1 MNRVQNNPRTILFHG
16 PSGCGKDT
24 QVEFL
29 VKNFNFEN
37 IGTGQ
42 MIRKLF
48 EENDKDA
55 LVATK
60 EYTSK
65 GLFVPNSLV
74 YKEMFPKWLKRFD
87 GKKNWAF
94 VSVVRDVGQVEL
106 FDNLLK
112 TQGRE
117 LDLFIH
123 FVLSADIAIER
134 MSLRK
139 YCPKCGATYHPK
151 FKKEQEEGKCDLCGT
166 ALTQRDDDQPQK
178 IISRLEEYNRTIHPI
193 LKVYEERGLL
203 VEVDATPSIEEIHK
217 EIIKILH
224 L

>member
-1 MNRVQNNPRTILFHG
+1 MNPTHTKPRTILFHG

-24 QVEFL
+24 QVELL
-29 VKNFNFEN
+29 VKKFNFEN

-55 LVATK
+55 IVATK
-60 EYTSK
+60 KYTSK
-65 GLFVPNSLV
+65 GLFVPNSLI

-87 GKKNWAF
+87 KEKNWAF
-94 VSVVRDVGQVEL
+94 VSVVREVGQINL

-123 FVLSADIAIER
+123 FVLSDEVAIER

-139 YCPKCGATYHPK
+139 FCPNCGATYHPK
-151 FKKEQEEGKCDLCGT
+151 FKKEKKEGKCDLCGT
-166 ALTQRDDDQPQK
+166 ALIQRDDDQPEK
-178 IISRLEEYNRTIHPI
+178 IISRLEEYNRTIRPI
-193 LKVYEERGLL
+193 LKVYEDRGML
-203 VEVDATPSIEEIHK
+203 VEVDAAPSIQEIHK
-217 EIIKILH
+217 EIVKILH

>member
-1 MNRVQNNPRTILFHG
+1 MNPTHTKPRTILFHG

-24 QVEFL
+24 QVELL
-29 VKNFNFEN
+29 VKKFNFEN

-55 LVATK
+55 IVATK
-60 EYTSK
+60 KYTSK
-65 GLFVPNSLV
+65 GLFVPNSLI

-87 GKKNWAF
+87 KEKNWAF
-94 VSVVRDVGQVEL
+94 VSVVREVGQISL

-123 FVLSADIAIER
+123 FVLSDEVAIER

-139 YCPKCGATYHPK
+139 FCPNCGATYHPK
-151 FKKEQEEGKCDLCGT
+151 FKKEKKEGKCDLCGT
-166 ALTQRDDDQPQK
+166 ALIQRDDDQPEK
-178 IISRLEEYNRTIHPI
+178 IISRLEEYNRTIRPI
-193 LKVYEERGLL
+193 LKVYEDRGML
-203 VEVDATPSIEEIHK
+203 VEVDAAPSIQEIHK
-217 EIIKILH
+217 EIVKILH

>member
-1 MNRVQNNPRTILFHG
+1 MNPTHTKPRTILFHG

-24 QVEFL
+24 QVELL
-29 VKNFNFEN
+29 VKKFNFEN

-55 LVATK
+55 IVATTK
-60 EYTSK
+60 YTSK
-65 GLFVPNSLV
+65 GLFVPNSLI

-87 GKKNWAF
+87 KEKNWAF
-94 VSVVRDVGQVEL
+94 VSVVREVGQISL

-123 FVLSADIAIER
+123 FVLSDEVAIER

-139 YCPKCGATYHPK
+139 FCPNCGATYHPK
-151 FKKEQEEGKCDLCGT
+151 FKKEKKEGKCDLCGT
-166 ALTQRDDDQPQK
+166 ALIQRDDDQPEK
-178 IISRLEEYNRTIHPI
+178 IISRLEEYNRTIRPI
-193 LKVYEERGLL
+193 LKVYEDRGML
-203 VEVDATPSIEEIHK
+203 VEVDAAPSIQEIHK
-217 EIIKILH
+217 EIVKILH

>member
-1 MNRVQNNPRTILFHG
+1 MNPTHTKPRTILFHG

-24 QVEFL
+24 QVELL
-29 VKNFNFEN
+29 VKKFNFEN

-55 LVATK
+55 IVATK
-60 EYTSK
+60 KYTSK
-65 GLFVPNSLV
+65 GLFVPNSLI

-87 GKKNWAF
+87 KEKNWAF
-94 VSVVRDVGQVEL
+94 VSVVREVGQISL

-123 FVLSADIAIER
+123 FVLSDEVAIER

-139 YCPKCGATYHPK
+139 FCPNCGATYHPK
-151 FKKEQEEGKCDLCGT
+151 YKKEKNEGKCDLCGT
-166 ALTQRDDDQPQK
+166 ALIQRDDDQPEK
-178 IISRLEEYNRTIHPI
+178 IKSRLEEYNRTIRPI
-193 LKVYEERGLL
+193 LKVYEDRGML
-203 VEVDATPSIEEIHK
+203 VEVDAAPSIQEIHK
-217 EIIKILH
+217 EIVKILH